1 MALALGLRKRYRQWW
16 KRILTWSELEADLA
30 FADFGVFC
38 GGGLGGIFLL
48 LAVALALAEYGC
60 EFLESMIYV
69 GMKFLGMG

>member
-1 MALALGLRKRYRQWW
+1 M
-16 KRILTWSELEADLA
+16 A

-48 LAVALALAEYGC
+48 LAVALALAECG